1 MRALPFSKL
10 RAFLTQFLHYC
21 IVPKNHADQFFVFMQ
36 WTAQHQE
43 SVNTFVLRKWAAK
56 EICKYRPSKI
66 KAVIHFYIIIGHNNR
81 IWRPG
86 QGPSTAGQAM
96 KTAVRKAVVNR
107 VNLLTAFQRL
117 AVISAMSW
125 NKSQQSLTY
134 RDFSHYKFIVLKE
147 KVSFFLLQLSAYRKF
162 LKSRGPS
169 SRGMPWAPQHFII
182 IVGVG
187 ILTLY
192 VFLLYVW
199 LRLCK

>member
-10 RAFLTQFLHYC
+10 QAFLTQFLHYC

-36 WTAQHQE
+36 HQE
-43 SVNTFVLRKWAAK
+43 SVNTFVLRKWPAK
-56 EICKYRPSKI
+56 VIWKYRPSKI

-96 KTAVRKAVVNR
+96 KTAVWKAVENR

-125 NKSQQSLTY
+125 NKSQQSLSY

-147 KVSFFLLQLSAYRKF
+147 KVS
-162 LKSRGPS
+162 
-169 SRGMPWAPQHFII
+169 
-182 IVGVG
+182 
-187 ILTLY
+187 
-192 VFLLYVW
+192 VFLCYNYLHRTGA
-199 LRLCK
+199 LPERQCSRI

>member
-10 RAFLTQFLHYC
+10 QAFLTQFLHYC

-43 SVNTFVLRKWAAK
+43 SVNPFVLRKWPAK
-56 EICKYRPSKI
+56 VIWKYRSSKI

-86 QGPSTAGQAM
+86 QGPFKAGQTM
-96 KTAVRKAVVNR
+96 KTVVWKAVGNR

-134 RDFSHYKFIVLKE
+134 RDFSHYKFIALNE
-147 KVSFFLLQLSAYRKF
+147 KVSFFFCYNYLHTESTHIL
-162 LKSRGPS
+162 
-169 SRGMPWAPQHFII
+169 
-182 IVGVG
+182 VG
-187 ILTLY
+187 
-192 VFLLYVW
+192 F
-199 LRLCK
+199 